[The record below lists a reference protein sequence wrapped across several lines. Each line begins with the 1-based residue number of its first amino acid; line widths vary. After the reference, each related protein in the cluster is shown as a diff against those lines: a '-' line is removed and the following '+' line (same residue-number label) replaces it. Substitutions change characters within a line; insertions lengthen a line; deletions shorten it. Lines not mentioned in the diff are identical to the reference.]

1 MTAATNSPVIEVA
14 VVQSGETPADADAA
28 LDELIARFEQAAE
41 GADLVVFPE
50 LATTP
55 YFCGVVND
63 SRKAWAQPVPG
74 PATARFAEAARRL
87 RTAVAFGLYEDAGDA
102 QYNSAVLIDADGTVV
117 HGTDVHGDLV
127 PTYRKTSIPK
137 DDLSDVDEKHYFAPG
152 SGPVVFD
159 ALGTRFGM
167 LICYDRSFPEYW
179 LAARAAGAEV
189 MLVFVSS
196 MGFRETLFTQELQVR
211 AMETQTWVV
220 APNRGGQETLD
231 GKTVSYF
238 GRSSV
243 VTPRGA
249 LVVSA
254 PAHEAGPVVRAT
266 VDVAEVAAARRD
278 FPLGRDR
285 QPGVFRYLAD
295 AQERVAR
302 ERTAQE
308 SAAQAVPV

>member
-1 MTAATNSPVIEVA
+1 MTAPVIEVA
-14 VVQSGETPADADAA
+14 VVQAGQTPADGDAA
-28 LDELIARFEQAAE
+28 LDELIALFEEAAE

-55 YFCGVVND
+55 YFCGVKND

-74 PATARFAEAARRL
+74 PATARFAAAAKRL
-87 RTAVAFGLYEDAGDA
+87 GTAVAFGIYEDAGDA
-102 QYNSAVLIDADGTVV
+102 LYNSAVLIDADGSLVQ
-117 HGTDVHGDLV
+117 GTDVHGDSV
-127 PTYRKTSIPK
+127 PAYRKTSIPK
-137 DDLSDVDEKHYFAPG
+137 DDLSDVDEKHYFAAG

-179 LAARAAGAEV
+179 LACRAAGAEV

-211 AMETQTWVV
+211 AMETQAWVV

-243 VTPRGA
+243 VTPRGD

-254 PAHEAGPVVRAT
+254 PAHEAGPIVRAT
-266 VDVAEVAAARRD
+266 LDVADVAAARES

-285 QPGVFRYLAD
+285 QAGVFRYLAD
-295 AQERVAR
+295 AHG
-302 ERTAQE
+302 
-308 SAAQAVPV
+308 SAVPA

>member
-1 MTAATNSPVIEVA
+1 MTAGAGSPVIEVA
-14 VVQSGETPADADAA
+14 VVQSGQTPADGAAA
-28 LDELIARFEQAAE
+28 LDELIALFEQAAV

-55 YFCGVVND
+55 YFCGVRND
-63 SRKAWAQPVPG
+63 ARKAWAQPVPG
-74 PATARFAEAARRL
+74 PTTARFAEAARRL
-87 RTAVAFGLYEDAGDA
+87 GTAVAFGLYEDGGDA
-102 QYNSAVLIDADGTVV
+102 LYNSAVLIDADGTVV
-117 HGTDVHGDLV
+117 HGTDVHGERV

-179 LAARAAGAEV
+179 LASRAAGAEV

-196 MGFRETLFTQELQVR
+196 MGFRETLFTPELQVR

-220 APNRGGQETLD
+220 APNRGGEETLD

-243 VTPRGA
+243 VSPRGA

-254 PAHEAGPVVRAT
+254 PAHEAGPIVRAT
-266 VDVAEVAAARRD
+266 LDVAEVAAARTA

-295 AQERVAR
+295 AL
-302 ERTAQE
+302 
-308 SAAQAVPV
+308 AADADAHAADAPAAAVPA

>member
-1 MTAATNSPVIEVA
+1 MSAAASRPVIEVA
-14 VVQSGETPADADAA
+14 VVQAGEVPADHDVA
-28 LDELIARFEQAAE
+28 LDELIALFEEAAV

-50 LATTP
+50 LCTTP

-63 SRKAWAQPVPG
+63 SRKSWAQPVPG
-74 PATARFAEAARRL
+74 PATARFASAAKRL
-87 RTAVAFGLYEDAGDA
+87 GTAVAFGLYEDAGDA
-102 QYNSAVLIDADGTVV
+102 QYNSAVLIDADGTLV
-117 HGTDVHGDLV
+117 HGTDVHGDRV
-127 PTYRKTSIPK
+127 ASYRKTSIPTNAI
-137 DDLSDVDEKHYFAPG
+137 SDVDEKHYFEAG

-179 LAARAAGAEV
+179 LASRAAGAEV
-189 MLVFVSS
+189 MLVLVSS

-211 AMETQTWVV
+211 ALETQTWVL
-220 APNRGGQETLD
+220 APNRGGEETVD

-243 VTPRGA
+243 VSPRGD

-254 PAHEAGPVVRAT
+254 PAHQAGPIIRAT
-266 VDVAEVAAARRD
+266 IDVGEVAAARRD

-295 AQERVAR
+295 AH
-302 ERTAQE
+302 
-308 SAAQAVPV
+308 AAAAVPA

>member
-1 MTAATNSPVIEVA
+1 MTAGSTAPTLEVA
-14 VVQSGETPADADAA
+14 VVQAGQIPADGDAA
-28 LDELIARFEQAAE
+28 LDGLIALFEQAAE

-50 LATTP
+50 LTTTP
-55 YFCGVVND
+55 YFCGVRND

-87 RTAVAFGLYEDAGDA
+87 GTAVVFGLYEDAGDA
-102 QYNSAVLIDADGTVV
+102 QYNSAVLIDADGTLV
-117 HGTDVHGDLV
+117 HGTDVHGDRV
-127 PTYRKTSIPK
+127 PAYRKTSIPTNAI
-137 DDLSDVDEKHYFAPG
+137 SDVDEKHYFAPG

-179 LAARAAGAEV
+179 LASRAAGAEV
-189 MLVFVSS
+189 MLVLVSS

-211 AMETQTWVV
+211 ALETQTWVV
-220 APNRGGQETLD
+220 APNRGGEETVD

-243 VTPRGA
+243 VSPRGE

-266 VDVAEVAAARRD
+266 LDVAEVAAARED

-295 AQERVAR
+295 AH
-302 ERTAQE
+302 
-308 SAAQAVPV
+308 AAAVPA

>member
-1 MTAATNSPVIEVA
+1 MSAAGSRPVIEVA
-14 VVQSGETPADADAA
+14 VVQAGQTPADGDVA
-28 LDELIARFEQAAE
+28 LDELIALFEQAAE

-50 LATTP
+50 LCTTP

-74 PATARFAEAARRL
+74 PATARFAAAAKRL
-87 RTAVAFGLYEDAGDA
+87 GTAVAFGLYEDAGDA
-102 QYNSAVLIDADGTVV
+102 QYNSAVLIDADGTLV
-117 HGTDVHGDLV
+117 HGTDVHGEQV
-127 PTYRKTSIPK
+127 ASYRKTSIPTNAI
-137 DDLSDVDEKHYFAPG
+137 SDVDEKHYFAAG

-179 LAARAAGAEV
+179 LASRAAGAEV
-189 MLVFVSS
+189 MLVLVSS

-211 AMETQTWVV
+211 ALETQTWIV
-220 APNRGGQETLD
+220 APNRGGEETVD

-243 VTPRGA
+243 VSPRGD

-254 PAHEAGPVVRAT
+254 PAHQTGPIIRAT
-266 VDVAEVAAARRD
+266 VDVGEVAAARHD

-295 AQERVAR
+295 AHAP
-302 ERTAQE
+302 A
-308 SAAQAVPV
+308 AVPA